1 VKAYSDVLSQNPP
14 GETLEKLQ
22 QFSKNC
28 CSILNQLRDLGVN
41 IKFLLP
47 PGECLPSNLFHHQNP
62 VTTELPNPTSHL
74 AHTRDFPGQTKA
86 QFCSQTTENAVKQG
100 QGIHYSD

>member
-1 VKAYSDVLSQNPP
+1 MYCLRIH
-14 GETLEKLQ
+14 LEKLW
-22 QFSKNC
+22 KNYNNLARIVAL
-28 CSILNQLRDLGVN
+28 SSEDILNQLTDLGVN
-41 IKFLLP
+41 IKFLVP
-47 PGECLPSNLFHHQNP
+47 QGECLPSNLFHHQNP
-62 VTTELPNPTSHL
+62 VTSEHPNPTSHP